1 MWGQPELQMVGFIV
15 SMCVL
20 FALLCCTSV
29 WTLRCV
35 DPAASWGFESEQ
47 IMENFS
53 RSSLYEAVLTC
64 LASLYALD
72 RYVSGQ
78 GSGGVPTSN
87 RLVSPLAAFQARGI
101 DVTFEPG
108 ATVDAAVSAAKA
120 ADVAIIFG
128 SAHSGEGESELE
140 LFF

>member
-1 MWGQPELQMVGFIV
+1 MVHPKDNPPEGQMVRRVCDVCVVRVVV
-15 SMCVL
+15 SHISL
-20 FALLCCTSV
+20 SLP
-29 WTLRCV
+29 CV
-35 DPAASWGFESEQ
+35 DPTVT
-47 IMENFS
+47 
-53 RSSLYEAVLTC
+53 Y
-64 LASLYALD
+64 LASPHSLD

-128 SAHSGEGESELE
+128 SAHSGEGESKRL
-140 LFF
+140 LH